1 MNFELLPVR
10 AVVALLLSTA
20 VGDKVGFEALSLTV
34 AVNEVDLL
42 PIRVE
47 PL

>member
-10 AVVALLLSTA
+10 AVVVVLLSLT
-20 VGDKVGFEALSLTV
+20 VGDSVGFEALSLTV
-34 AVNEVDLL
+34 AVKEVDLL